1 MEVKGK
7 FNVKR
12 FYEVM
17 AAILSDK
24 YGAKITAVIR
34 EMPEMVEQ
42 QTGQKVAQTVA

>member
-7 FNVKR
+7 FDVKR

-24 YGAKITAVIR
+24 YGAKITANIQDV
-34 EMPEMVEQ
+34 PEMVARQ
-42 QTGQKVAQTVA
+42 ADQKVTHTVA

>member
-7 FNVKR
+7 FDVKR

-24 YGAKITAVIR
+24 YEAKITANIQ
-34 EMPEMVEQ
+34 EIPEMVAQ
-42 QTGQKVAQTVA
+42 PAGQKMAQTVA

>member
-7 FNVKR
+7 FDVKR

-24 YGAKITAVIR
+24 YEAKITANIQ
-34 EMPEMVEQ
+34 ELPEMVAQ